1 MSRPDPDVIV
11 VGGGFAGLR
20 AARDL
25 ADAGRRVVLIE
36 ARERLGGRT
45 WTRAF
50 GGDGPR
56 VELGGSWFTPEQREA
71 PAELRRYGLS
81 VRTYGPPA
89 ACRWRTGGVLRTGLP
104 VPWEE
109 LNALE
114 AALVTIATDA
124 RRLAEP
130 GAADLRELSCAE
142 YLDRLAPPPATRD
155 FLTAWWVLIGGTEQ
169 AAGAVVDALAAIAGH
184 GGVTGLLTT
193 LRYAP
198 VEGWSALAA
207 ALASHHGID
216 VRLGLPIAELHQDG
230 DAIETRAADGSVVAA
245 RAAVV
250 AVPVNVLDRIAF
262 RPPLPPRTD
271 EAVGSNAGAAVKLWL
286 SARGVEPETLAVGAG
301 EGLHWLRADRPH
313 GDGALLAGFGPATP
327 TFDPSMR
334 SHVERALGAFFPDAE
349 LVDWDWHDWNAD
361 PFARGTW
368 ATATPG
374 KTELLTHDRFG
385 RHGRL
390 VFATSDVAPREAGWI
405 DGALAAG
412 AAAADEV
419 SALLG

>member
-1 MSRPDPDVIV
+1 VSREPPDVLV

-25 ADAGRRVVLIE
+25 ADAGRSVVLLE

-45 WTRAF
+45 WTQAF
-50 GGDGPR
+50 CEGGPL

-81 VRTYGPPA
+81 VRTYGPPT
-89 ACRWRTGGVLRTGLP
+89 ACRWRTGGILRTGLP

-114 AALVTIATDA
+114 AAVVTIATDA

-155 FLTAWWVLIGGTEQ
+155 FLTAWWVLIGGTEPE
-169 AAGAVVDALAAIAGH
+169 AGAVVDALAAIAGH

-198 VEGWSALAA
+198 VEGWSALAE
-207 ALASHHGID
+207 ALGAHPG
-216 VRLGLPIAELHQDG
+216 VEVQPGLRVTELRQERDSV
-230 DAIETRAADGSVVAA
+230 EVQAADGSVVAA
-245 RAAVV
+245 RAAVA

-262 RPPLPPRTD
+262 QPPLPPRTE

-286 SARGVEPETLAVGAG
+286 SARGVEPDTLAVGAG
-301 EGLHWLRADRPH
+301 EGLHWLRTDRAH
-313 GDGALLAGFGPATP
+313 SDGTLIVGFGPATP
-327 TFDPSMR
+327 AFDPSQR
-334 SHVERALGAFFPDAE
+334 SHVERALGAFFPEAE
-349 LVDWDWHDWNAD
+349 LVAWTWHDWNAD

-374 KTELLTHDRFG
+374 KPELLTHARFP
-385 RHGRL
+385 RHGRV
-390 VFATSDVAPREAGWI
+390 VFATSDVAPRDAGWI
-405 DGALAAG
+405 EGALAAG
-412 AAAADEV
+412 AAAAADV
-419 SALLG
+419 AALLR